1 MYHLKRVS
9 LKSHVFK
16 VLTAMNRAK
25 GKFMKMVHRSRYMWK
40 MLNVIKSKYMNNT
53 EWCAEIH

>member
-1 MYHLKRVS
+1 
-9 LKSHVFK
+9 
-16 VLTAMNRAK
+16 MNRAK